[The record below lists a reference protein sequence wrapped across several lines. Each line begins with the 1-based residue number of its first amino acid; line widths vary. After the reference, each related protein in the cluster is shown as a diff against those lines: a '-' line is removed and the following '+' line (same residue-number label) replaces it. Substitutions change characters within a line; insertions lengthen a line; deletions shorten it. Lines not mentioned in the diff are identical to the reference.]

1 VARMNWAGGSA
12 DAEVARSI
20 LEANGIPA
28 HVNADKAWGLNPA
41 GNWAATIEVPEEQL
55 EAAQRLLDD
64 VAEPGTPADADD
76 EAPRTWLQHPLTRI
90 VAALAIAGVLF
101 GFGGAL

>member
-41 GNWAATIEVPEEQL
+41 GNWAAALEVSDDHL
-55 EAAQRLLDD
+55 EAAQWLLDD
-64 VAEPGTPADADD
+64 VAEASPPADADD
-76 EAPRTWLQHPLTRI
+76 EAPRTWLQHPATRI
-90 VAALAIAGVLF
+90 VAALAIVGVLF